1 MISAAVRSPWSRLS
15 LLLLVA
21 SGSHLWLY
29 GLTNLSPTI
38 SLVELEWS
46 LSALVGV
53 LYSIDFLRD
62 NLTDW
67 SLLVGPQEAECLVIE
82 ILILV
87 GVVLLG
93 LHLLLLSL
101 GLLAMTS
108 PPSVAVPTLRIK
120 FTAVGFT
127 LAGQLM
133 VLVLIVIRSKR
144 RRLRQLNGSSV
155 L

>member
-1 MISAAVRSPWSRLS
+1 PRPGGGRAPEAGAGGAPAQRRADDQGAAQASLISAVVRSPWSRLS
-15 LLLLVA
+15 LALLAA
-21 SGSHLWLY
+21 SGSHLWFY
-29 GLTNLSPTI
+29 GLTNLTPTV

-46 LSALVGV
+46 LSALIGV

-67 SLLVGPQEAECLVIE
+67 RLLVGPQEAECLVIE

-108 PPSVAVPTLRIK
+108 LPSVAVPTLRI
-120 FTAVGFT
+120 
-127 LAGQLM
+127 
-133 VLVLIVIRSKR
+133 
-144 RRLRQLNGSSV
+144 
-155 L
+155 

>member
-29 GLTNLSPTI
+29 GLTELTPTV

-53 LYSIDFLRD
+53 LYSLDFLRD
-62 NLTDW
+62 NLADW
-67 SLLVGPQEAECLVIE
+67 RLLVGPQEAECLVIE
-82 ILILV
+82 ILILIA
-87 GVVLLG
+87 VVLLG

-108 PPSVAVPTLRIK
+108 PPSVALPTLRIK

-127 LAGQLM
+127 MTGQGMVLILM
-133 VLVLIVIRSKR
+133 VIRAKR
-144 RRLRQLNGSSV
+144 HRLRQLNGSSV